1 MRERQSAYIDIK
13 RGQSVIKSVLINER
27 CKRIFKLMEQDCII
41 LEFYAET
48 AIEVKLGDYIQD
60 ESFGRFVI
68 ADIQHGEYQPNDAVY
83 KYTLTF
89 VAEYWTWKNWLHM
102 LTYTPLSL
110 NGASGSLKR
119 KESTWNL
126 TSSLDD
132 HLEAI
137 LRNLSVLGVVGYNY
151 NTAGCKKANEVRFIS
166 YDGVD
171 VIAALN
177 LIAEQY
183 ECEWWIVGKTIFFG
197 KCETGSELILDV
209 KTDLSEL
216 SIQDNRTGYANC
228 IYAYGSDKNIPVSYR
243 KDLYLKIT
251 GVKQDGD
258 KTEITTEPPLRTYMF
273 EGSDA
278 NDPITLVIYQG
289 ENHGTKDE
297 AGNSIPVWLG
307 DEHLALDVETGWKFN
322 LYGVGTELRKGI
334 TFTFDRQLEKIQNIS
349 LVAKYYLTYIDE
361 ETGEEGSRELICA
374 TKSEKSQTLSSGDSS
389 ITFAPPPPD
398 SSGQQQINVPFIR
411 STEIIHRIKKGLAF
425 EIDLELELEGFVED
439 VKWSCDSTEIR
450 YFKDG
455 SIIDKNNDFVLLESN
470 EGEEFIACQVSYVD
484 SNNEIKEGVY
494 AEIVEEFEEFKDN
507 DARIVVYDVEGVK
520 YEEGINSYIKVE
532 AEDSIRMPDSYYTD
546 TLQDPA
552 SVLTI
557 GENRLRLPLNECP
570 DGNVCDEGVTTETA
584 IEKTIIFEDIY
595 PKMVLYVES
604 VETKQKQDKDSFES
618 DGSEKYWNWTEYTV
632 TLKTETGKSFTF
644 KKEYIIAGNE
654 LAIQFLPAGEDDA
667 SANTHMLAGMIFGA
681 AWKDVDDVS
690 KFTIVRNEDFGA
702 KLPNE
707 TLCPKVGDKC
717 TLIGWNVKVVE
728 SSGILDAAEQELLKA
743 TIEYKE
749 ALADNPFTFGCTLK
763 SDFLFGD
770 AEYTGLADSQNRL
783 LYASNNKQLLVRNSS
798 KFYEP
803 LREGQKVKIM
813 DETLRGGECSS
824 RIIGYEYKLDRPW
837 DSPKITVG
845 ETQAYSRLAK
855 IEKQITQIS
864 Q

>member
-27 CKRIFKLMEQDCII
+27 CKRIFRLMEQDCII

-132 HLEAI
+132 HLDAI
-137 LRNLSVLGVVGYNY
+137 LRNLRVLGVVGYNY

-197 KCETGSELILDV
+197 KCETGSELVLDV

-228 IYAYGSDKNIPVSYR
+228 IYAYGSDKNIPASYR

-251 GVKQDGD
+251 SVKQDGD

-273 EGSDA
+273 EGSET
-278 NDPITLVIYQG
+278 NKPIELRIQQK
-289 ENHGTKDE
+289 ENWTTRNDE
-297 AGNSIPVWLG
+297 AGNTIPVWVG
-307 DEHLALDVETGWKFN
+307 EDHEALDVETGWKFK
-322 LYGVGTELRKGI
+322 LYGIGVEPKGKI

-361 ETGEEGSRELICA
+361 ETEEEGSRELICA
-374 TKSEKSQTLSSGDSS
+374 TKSKKSQTLSSGDSS
-389 ITFAPPPPD
+389 ITFEPD
-398 SSGQQQINVPFIR
+398 KGSGGIVPINEPFIWD
-411 STEIIHRIKKGLAF
+411 TEIIHRIKNGLKF
-425 EIDLELELEGFVED
+425 RIDLELELDGFVEN
-439 VKWSCDSTEIR
+439 VVWGCASTNIR
-450 YFKDG
+450 YFEYG
-455 SIIDKNNDFVLLESN
+455 SIINSDSEYVRISSV
-470 EGEEFIACQVSYVD
+470 EGEEFITCLVSYVD

-507 DARIVVYDVEGVK
+507 DARIVVYNTEGVK
-520 YEEGINSYIKVE
+520 YEESIDSYIKVE

-557 GENRLRLPLNECP
+557 GENRLRLPVNECP
-570 DGNVCDEGVTTETA
+570 DGNVSDEGVTAETA

-595 PKMVLYVES
+595 PKMVLFVES
-604 VETKQKQDKDSFES
+604 IETKQKQDKDTFES
-618 DGSEKYWNWTEYTV
+618 DSSEKYWNWTEYTV
-632 TLKTETGKSFTF
+632 TLKTETGKRFTF

-654 LAIQFLPAGEDDA
+654 LEIQFLPAGEDDA
-667 SANTHMLAGMIFGA
+667 SAGTSRLAGMIFGA

-707 TLCPKVGDKC
+707 TLRPKVGDKC

-728 SSGILDAAEQELLKA
+728 SSGILEAAEQELLKA
-743 TIEYKE
+743 TNEYKE

-770 AEYTGLADSQNRL
+770 AEYTGLSDSQNRL
-783 LYASNNKQLLVRNSS
+783 LYASDNKQLLVRKSN
-798 KFYEP
+798 KYYEP